1 MIVFVCQPGD
11 CKNTDCIAS
20 SWNAVTMPNSAAMAL
35 QLQNILNEKKKQCR
49 ELTKELQEEGK
60 DVSLEELTLSSLR
73 PSFVLSFV
81 FDPANSI
88 NTDVDK
94 IL

>member
-1 MIVFVCQPGD
+1 
-11 CKNTDCIAS
+11 
-20 SWNAVTMPNSAAMAL
+20 MPNSAAMAL
-35 QLQNILNEKKKQCR
+35 QLQNILNEKRKQCR

-88 NTDVDK
+88 NIDVDN
-94 IL
+94 ILQPHSCFAFSPSFTVPLISVCR

>member
-1 MIVFVCQPGD
+1 
-11 CKNTDCIAS
+11 
-20 SWNAVTMPNSAAMAL
+20 MPNSAAMAL
-35 QLQNILNEKKKQCR
+35 QLQNILNEKRKQCR

-60 DVSLEELTLSSLR
+60 DVSLEELALSFLH